1 MAPGKETVYHN
12 HMAELLPVCFFVLF
26 VPNQFFRPLPIRSP
40 LHHGCVMMASEPK
53 WSSQPLNNCSTVE
66 LEAEVEILL
75 GVRKA
80 PDGG

>member
-1 MAPGKETVYHN
+1 
-12 HMAELLPVCFFVLF
+12 
-26 VPNQFFRPLPIRSP
+26 
-40 LHHGCVMMASEPK
+40 MMASEPK